1 MPQQP
6 DSQHHG
12 HVHDSHDHGH
22 GHEHTHPH
30 LQGMNGDQHEHDHWA
45 EDDYLGRPGVF
56 EVAQITHESIL
67 NSLASA
73 GIKEDI
79 YKTWDVLEIGCGPG
93 TVTKHLL
100 STFSTI
106 HSIDTSPS
114 MLLNLSKYLPSRS
127 FPNLSY
133 SLHNLSPDSPQQFK
147 DRALLISPTEEDRE
161 REISPPRNQFDLA
174 VSSYVLHHVD
184 DILSFML
191 GAIGLVKEGGWL
203 VFAEMGVIPDNDG
216 DGHSKP
222 TKHGSFNAPEHH
234 RPSFTIDSLTRL
246 FESYGLT
253 NVYAEQRGELPI
265 FGTEKDKMRIP
276 GLIVRG
282 RKGKE

>member
-1 MPQQP
+1 MPRQR
-6 DSQHHG
+6 DSQHHD
-12 HVHDSHDHGH
+12 HVHSPRSHGHGH
-22 GHEHTHPH
+22 GHEHTHH
-30 LQGMNGDQHEHDHWA
+30 LHPQGEHDHWA

-56 EVAQITHESIL
+56 EVAEITYESIL
-67 NSLASA
+67 NSLVSA
-73 GIKEDI
+73 GIKDDI

-106 HSIDTSPS
+106 HSIDVSPS
-114 MLLNLSKYLPSRS
+114 MLLNLSKYLPSDLH
-127 FPNLSY
+127 PTLSY
-133 SLHNLSPDSPQQFK
+133 SLHNLSPNSPQQFK
-147 DRALLISPTEEDRE
+147 GKLPLRSPTVENPQRE
-161 REISPPRNQFDLA
+161 LSPPREKFDLA

-184 DILSFML
+184 DLHSFML

-203 VFAEMGVIPDNDG
+203 VFAEMGLIPDGNG
-216 DGHSKP
+216 DGQLNP
-222 TKHGSFNAPEHH
+222 TKHDSFNAPEHH

-253 NVYAEQRGELPI
+253 DVYAEQRGELPI
-265 FGTEKDKMRIP
+265 FGTEEGKMRIP